1 MTGQGSKDFT
11 STNPYQELLHAVVAA
26 KEAHLRDLRV
36 LVDQS
41 CEREKD
47 LTGMMRIVIEER
59 FYRPVI
65 TRPGEN
71 KTTPILP
78 PDQLQDVTAF
88 DQAADQ
94 AQIEDHEELG
104 RKLQQEFE
112 GLKREEDEYRAQK
125 A

>member
-1 MTGQGSKDFT
+1 MTGQSSKD
-11 STNPYQELLHAVVAA
+11 SSSLLDQARTEHI
-26 KEAHLRDLRV
+26 RDLRV
-36 LVDQS
+36 LLDQS
-41 CEREKD
+41 VEREKEFA
-47 LTGMMRIVIEER
+47 GMLKLVMEER

-104 RKLQQEFE
+104 RNLQQEFE
-112 GLKREEDEYRAQK
+112 ELKREEDEYRAQK